1 MRYWGQTMRYWI
13 AAVACLWVV
22 PPATAKEE
30 PFGQEMVEVRP
41 YRTPPRPGAKAPHQH
56 KHGHHHRG
64 HAARDGHKHEHGHQ
78 HGRPHGH
85 DHKGARP
92 HGHKH
97 GGHEPHA
104 NGHHH
109 HGIETEHLFGFTIGT
124 DIDPPGAK
132 HFIADLNGR
141 FTRQGGSYAAFS
153 QRFEYA
159 FTPWRDFHLGFG
171 ASFAAHKISGVD
183 GLDDR
188 RSATFEGFAV
198 DLRQRLL
205 DRAHAPFGLT
215 VIAEPHW
222 ARVDEVGGELVDKFA
237 VEFTVAADKEL
248 IKDTL
253 FGAIN
258 FIYEPEWVRV
268 RATGEMERESTV
280 GVSVALMAQ
289 VVRSIFLGGELRY
302 LRSYEGAALNTF
314 AGEALFLGPS
324 VFINVNDKL
333 ALIAA
338 YSTQIAGRPAGT
350 PAALDLENFE
360 RHRAKLKAVFNF

>member
-1 MRYWGQTMRYWI
+1 MRYWI
-13 AAVACLWVV
+13 AAVSLLFLVL
-22 PPATAKEE
+22 PATAKEK
-30 PFGQEMVEVRP
+30 PFGQETVEVRP
-41 YRTPPRPGAKAPHQH
+41 YRNPPRPGAKAQH
-56 KHGHHHRG
+56 RHN
-64 HAARDGHKHEHGHQ
+64 HGHQ
-78 HGRPHGH
+78 HRGHEHKHSAHKHGRTHSH
-85 DHKGARP
+85 DHKDAHAGA

-97 GGHEPHA
+97 GGHQPHGHGHP

-109 HGIETEHLFGFTIGT
+109 HGIETEHLFGFTTGT
-124 DIDPPGAK
+124 DIDPAGAK
-132 HFIADLNGR
+132 HLIVDLNGR
-141 FTRQGGSYAAFS
+141 FTRQSGSYAAFS

-159 FTPWRDFHLGFG
+159 FTPWRDFHLGLN
-171 ASFAAHKISGVD
+171 ASFAAHHISGVD

-188 RSATFEGFAV
+188 RSATFEGFGV
-198 DLRQRLL
+198 EFRQRLL
-205 DRAHAPFGLT
+205 DRAQAPFGLT

-222 ARVDEVGGELVDKFA
+222 ARVDEVSGERVDKLA

-248 IKDTL
+248 IKDKL

-268 RATGEMERESTV
+268 RATGEMERESTI
-280 GVSVALMAQ
+280 GVSLALMAQ
-289 VVRSIFLGGELRY
+289 VAPSIFLGGELRY

-314 AGEALFLGPS
+314 AGEALFLGPTL
-324 VFINVNDKL
+324 FINVNDKL

-338 YSTQIAGRPAGT
+338 YSTQIAGRPADA